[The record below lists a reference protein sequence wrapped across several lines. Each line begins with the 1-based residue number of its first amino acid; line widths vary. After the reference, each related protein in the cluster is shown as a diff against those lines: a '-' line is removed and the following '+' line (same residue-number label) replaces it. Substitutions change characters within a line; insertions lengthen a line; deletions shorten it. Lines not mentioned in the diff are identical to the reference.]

1 MDQRNWCHLNLSFL
15 LQHIR
20 TLSAGRTL
28 AVNQALVTTNA
39 DLAGKIV
46 VALARLS
53 AKQNTVPK
61 GS

>member
-1 MDQRNWCHLNLSFL
+1 

-39 DLAGKIV
+39 DLVGKIV